1 MCCRI
6 NNKTYQLIKQKQLL
20 WCCLVAAC
28 CFSITSCKISAH
40 IGKQARSILL
50 NDSAIRTGF
59 IGISIYEP
67 ASNTY
72 WYNYQASQ
80 NFIPASNTKLFS
92 LYAGMKWLGDS
103 IRTANIAVASDAV
116 YLFPNGDP
124 SFLNPEFPHQPL
136 LDILKQQHKKIIVV
150 DTVWREQALGYGWA
164 WDDYNDDYMAQ
175 RSSLPVFGDVL
186 SVSQSG
192 TQANFKPQY
201 FKDSIAYTRTKK
213 DGENI
218 AVVKRD
224 LRSNQFSVQGYSKKT
239 STLSIPFIT
248 DNGNTNYKILQQ
260 EIGLPVSSQ
269 SYFNA
274 NSLTTAP
281 LGVNALPA
289 DSLYTIM
296 MHRSD
301 NFFAEQTLLMVSN
314 QQLGYMKDGDIIARL
329 LKTDLSDIP
338 QKPNWVDG
346 SGLSRY
352 NLFTPQS
359 MVYIIRKM
367 SEEWGWDRLKQ
378 ILPTGG
384 TGTLKSYYKQEAGRI
399 FAKTGTLSNNC
410 SLSGFLVTNK
420 GKTLIFSILANHY
433 QTGATPIRQAVE
445 RFLQGIMKKY

>member
-1 MCCRI
+1 MSCRI
-6 NNKTYQLIKQKQLL
+6 NNKTYQLIKHKQLL
-20 WCCLVAAC
+20 WYCLVAAC
-28 CFSITSCKISAH
+28 CFSMMSCKISAH
-40 IGKQARSILL
+40 ISKQARSVLL
-50 NDSAIRTGF
+50 NDSAIRSGF

-72 WYNYQASQ
+72 WYNYQAGQ
-80 NFIPASNTKLFS
+80 YFIPASNTKLFS
-92 LYAGMKWLGDS
+92 LYAGMKFLGDS
-103 IRTANIAVASDAV
+103 IRTANIGIASDAV

-164 WDDYNDDYMAQ
+164 WDDYNDDYMAE
-175 RSSLPVFGDVL
+175 RAALPVFGDVL
-186 SVSQSG
+186 SVSQS
-192 TQANFKPQY
+192 TAQTNFQPEY
-201 FKDSIAYTRTKK
+201 FKDSIANTRLKK
-213 DGENI
+213 DGEYI
-218 AVVKRD
+218 AAVKRD
-224 LRSNQFSVQGYSKKT
+224 LRSNQFNVQGYSKKT
-239 STLSIPFIT
+239 SNISIPFIT
-248 DNGNTNYKILQQ
+248 DNGNTNYRILQQ
-260 EIGLPVSSQ
+260 LTGLPVVSQ
-269 SYFNA
+269 SYY
-274 NSLTTAP
+274 NSTFAATP
-281 LGVNALPA
+281 VGVNTLPA
-289 DSLYTIM
+289 DSLYSIM

-384 TGTLKSYYKQEAGRI
+384 TGTLKSYYKKEAGRI
-399 FAKTGTLSNNC
+399 YAKTGTLSNNC